1 MDKTYTHILN
11 QIPNSVDFDF
21 ISVKTNS
28 TKKIYLDNIADISII
43 FQIENAEGFIFEPNK
58 GVVPKNSKLEINVKT
73 NPNLAQV
80 LVGNAKIILDNKVS
94 KIIKMSCIGKY
105 ARLQLNKL
113 DFDFGIVQIGNNVE
127 LDLIVINDENVSA
140 YFTIENTSIQPGK
153 NPECFFFSDKKGEVP
168 PKSNFLIK
176 IKYKPIFPNI
186 ISNETYA
193 LKVQGGNIA
202 NFTCSG
208 QCIPLKTW
216 IGNKYINFKSIE
228 LGNQTTRLIR
238 VHNDSNV
245 QTEFQIYHDNS
256 GPFKFDVLNG
266 IIPP

>member
-140 YFTIENTSIQPGK
+140 YFTIEKTSIQPGK
-153 NPECFFFSDKKGEVP
+153 NPECFFF
-168 PKSNFLIK
+168 F
-176 IKYKPIFPNI
+176 
-186 ISNETYA
+186 
-193 LKVQGGNIA
+193 
-202 NFTCSG
+202 
-208 QCIPLKTW
+208 
-216 IGNKYINFKSIE
+216 
-228 LGNQTTRLIR
+228 
-238 VHNDSNV
+238 
-245 QTEFQIYHDNS
+245 
-256 GPFKFDVLNG
+256 
-266 IIPP
+266 